1 MYSESVSFAVKSNR
15 IPNKRK
21 AKLKEMKNIHRNTV
35 HFPISRASIQKK
47 KEEKEGKRREKNK
60 IGPR

>member
-47 KEEKEGKRREKNK
+47 KKKKKKEKGGKK
-60 IGPR
+60 IK